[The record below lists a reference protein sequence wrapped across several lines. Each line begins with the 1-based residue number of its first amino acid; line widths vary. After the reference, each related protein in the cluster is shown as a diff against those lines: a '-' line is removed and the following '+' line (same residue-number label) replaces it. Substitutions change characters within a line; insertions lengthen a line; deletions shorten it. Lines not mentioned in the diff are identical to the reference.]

1 MKTTNAKEPKVSYPS
16 GSRLSV
22 YELLLEALYR
32 QNLISKATYD
42 KSVQHVENAVERC
55 IKGQ

>member
-1 MKTTNAKEPKVSYPS
+1 MKIANTNEPKVAYPS
-16 GSRLSV
+16 GSRLSI
-22 YELLLEALYR
+22 YELLLDVLY
-32 QNLISKATYD
+32 QKNLISKGTLD

>member
-22 YELLLEALYR
+22 YKLLLEALYK
-32 QNLISKATYD
+32 QNLLNKSTYD
-42 KSVQHVENAVERC
+42 KSLQHVDNAVERC